1 MQTAMTVSTDL
12 AQCIDYLNT
21 QLGIVHGD
29 ICGRN
34 LLINQETDTVQIF
47 DFNLAAKL
55 GWEGDDSEHGNDA
68 FAYDE
73 HRNDVKCAVFT
84 LYEIITCDLH
94 LREEYYPHELDVSI
108 LLELDTWEKHPDVHL
123 DADPSEYRRILEDWL
138 VTRREIDKEIDYFA
152 KAPNALDWPPLPEFE
167 MAARMRQVL
176 VLQGGGE
183 YLNWQRPGSKMLPLP
198 KGQRLLATG
207 EVVDDSDKDEKSNQ
221 T

>member
-55 GWEGDDSEHGNDA
+55 GWEGDDSENGNEA
-68 FAYDE
+68 FGYDE

-84 LYEIITCDLH
+84 LYEIITRDLH

-108 LLELDTWEKHPDVHL
+108 LLELDTWEKHSDVHL
-123 DADPSEYRRILEDWL
+123 DADSSEYRRILEDWL
-138 VTRREIDKEIDYFA
+138 VTRREIDKEIDYFT
-152 KAPNALDWPPLPEFE
+152 KTPKALDWPPLPEFE
-167 MAARMRQVL
+167 RAARMRQVL
-176 VLQGGGE
+176 ILQGGGE
-183 YLNWQRPGSKMLPLP
+183 YLNWQRPGSKKLPLP

-207 EVVDDSDKDEKSNQ
+207 EVVDDNTQDEESNQ